1 MTNITQTALKKQK
14 LLQSLNSRPAS
25 QAEIRQ
31 VLSEVTG
38 QTIDPLRSVYQF
50 AVTAESEHIDLYDRV
65 DKIPF
70 EKLQTFFTE
79 AFK

>member
-25 QAEIRQ
+25 QAEIHQ

-38 QTIDPLRSVYQF
+38 QTIEHLRSVYQF